1 MNSPGYRN
9 GRHAAVRAGARLMP
23 ALERRSERVR
33 VEGRGRGVR
42 ADQRRSA
49 EQELQRQHAQ
59 LRRTTRGVESR
70 RAFNHS
76 RDKET
81 DGH

>member
-1 MNSPGYRN
+1 MGPNLATSSHYRAHN
-9 GRHAAVRAGARLMP
+9 IFGADC
-23 ALERRSERVR
+23 ATASGEK
-33 VEGRGRGVR
+33 
-42 ADQRRSA
+42 Q
-49 EQELQRQHAQ
+49 QHAQ